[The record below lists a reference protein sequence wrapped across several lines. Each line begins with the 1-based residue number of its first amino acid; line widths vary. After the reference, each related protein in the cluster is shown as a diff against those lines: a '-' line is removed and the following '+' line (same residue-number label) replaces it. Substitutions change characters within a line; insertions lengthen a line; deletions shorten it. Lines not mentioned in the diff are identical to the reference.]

1 MRDSDVGDIKQ
12 VWPSLPYDEW
22 KDTYETLHM
31 WTQIVGK
38 IRLALSPMVNHWWQ
52 TTLYVTPRGLTTSPI
67 PYGYRSFEIEFDL
80 MDHTLVVRTS
90 DGQVRYVGLHP
101 RTVADFYQELMAVL
115 RSLGIDVKI
124 NPLPQE

>member
-1 MRDSDVGDIKQ
+1 MLDSDNHSSPNMRDEE
-12 VWPSLPYDEW
+12 WPALPYEEW

-67 PYGYRSFEIEFDL
+67 PYQGRTFAVNFYFIYHNLTIL
-80 MDHTLVVRTS
+80 MSVGTSKTL
-90 DGQVRYVGLHP
+90 
-101 RTVADFYQELMAVL
+101 
-115 RSLGIDVKI
+115 
-124 NPLPQE
+124 